1 MLDHISPQYGHVD
14 LSFTITQA
22 RPFVM
27 RVSCPVPV
35 QTSFGTM
42 YDRPGV
48 FVELKDGE
56 GNKGLGEIWCNF
68 PACGAEHRARLL
80 ETAVF
85 SALIRVSFD
94 TPAQCF
100 SALTKQFARLAIQ
113 SGEPGP
119 IAQCIAGVDVA
130 LWDLVAR
137 RAGVPL
143 FRLLGGTNA
152 DIPAYASGIN
162 PANAIKTV
170 ERCRAEGHRAFKLKI
185 GFDRAGDLANI
196 AQITAA
202 LERDEVFMVDANQ
215 AWTVDEA
222 LNTLPELAAFSLG
235 WIEEPIMADRPV
247 DEWLALAL
255 ATSVP
260 LAAGENMISAQDFAR
275 GISKPALDVIQPDL
289 CKWGGIS
296 GVLPVAKDIMAAGK
310 RYCPHYLGGGIGL
323 AASAHVLAAVGGD
336 GMLEIDSND
345 NPLRNML
352 FAPPVTRGQLTL
364 SETPGLG
371 VADQFA
377 NLLASDIGKRE
388 TR

>member
-1 MLDHISPQYGHVD
+1 MSDLISPQFTDID
-14 LSFTITQA
+14 LSFSVVSAI
-22 RPFVM
+22 PFVM
-27 RVSCPVPV
+27 RVPSPVPV

-42 YDRPGV
+42 FDRPAV
-48 FVELKDGE
+48 FLEVTDDH
-56 GNKGLGEIWCNF
+56 GNKGLGEVWCNF
-68 PACGAEHRARLL
+68 PSCGAEHRGRLL
-80 ETAVF
+80 ETVIF
-85 SALIRVSFD
+85 PALLGKRFD
-94 TPAQCF
+94 SPDSCFAQ
-100 SALTKQFARLAIQ
+100 LEKQFARLAIQ
-113 SGEPGP
+113 AGEPGP

-137 RAGVPL
+137 RVDVPL

-152 DIPAYASGIN
+152 YIPAYASGIN
-162 PANAIKTV
+162 PANAVKTV

-202 LERDEVFMVDANQ
+202 LGRDEVFMVDVNQ

-247 DEWLALAL
+247 EEWLALAL

-275 GISKPALDVIQPDL
+275 GISKPAIDVIQPDL

-296 GVLPVAKDIMAAGK
+296 GVLPVAKDIMVAGK

-336 GMLEIDSND
+336 GMLEIDSNE
-345 NPLRNML
+345 NPLRNIL

-364 SETPGLG
+364 LETPGLG

>member
-162 PANAIKTV
+162 PANAVKTV

-345 NPLRNML
+345 NPLRNIL

-364 SETPGLG
+364 PETPGLG

-377 NLLASDIGKRE
+377 NLLASDIGKGEAR
-388 TR
+388 

>member
-202 LERDEVFMVDANQ
+202 LGRDEVFMVDVNQ

-247 DEWLALAL
+247 EEWLALAL

-275 GISKPALDVIQPDL
+275 GISKPAIDVIQPDL

-345 NPLRNML
+345 NPLRNIL
-352 FAPPVTRGQLTL
+352 FAPPVTQGQLTL
-364 SETPGLG
+364 YETPGLG

-377 NLLASDIGKRE
+377 NLLASDIGKGE

>member
-1 MLDHISPQYGHVD
+1 MSDLISPQFTDID
-14 LSFTITQA
+14 LSFSVVSAI
-22 RPFVM
+22 PFVM
-27 RVSCPVPV
+27 RVPSPVPV

-42 YDRPGV
+42 FDRPAV
-48 FVELKDGE
+48 FLEVTDDH
-56 GNKGLGEIWCNF
+56 GNKGLGEVWCNF
-68 PACGAEHRARLL
+68 PSCGAEHRGRLL
-80 ETAVF
+80 ETVIF
-85 SALIRVSFD
+85 PALLGKRFD
-94 TPAQCF
+94 SPDSCFAQ
-100 SALTKQFARLAIQ
+100 LEKQFARLAIQ
-113 SGEPGP
+113 AGEPGP

-130 LWDLVAR
+130 LWDMVAR
-137 RAGVPL
+137 RVGVPL

-152 DIPAYASGIN
+152 YIPAYASGIN
-162 PANAIKTV
+162 PANAVKTV

-235 WIEEPIMADRPV
+235 WIEEPIMADRPI

-296 GVLPVAKDIMAAGK
+296 GVLPVAKDIMVAGK

-345 NPLRNML
+345 NPLRNIL
-352 FAPPVTRGQLTL
+352 FAPPVTRGQLKL
-364 SETPGLG
+364 LETPGLG
-371 VADQFA
+371 VTDQFA

>member
-162 PANAIKTV
+162 PANSAKTV

-202 LERDEVFMVDANQ
+202 LGRDEVFMVDVNQ

-247 DEWLALAL
+247 EEWLALAL

-275 GISKPALDVIQPDL
+275 GISKPAIDVIQPDL

-345 NPLRNML
+345 NPLRNIL
-352 FAPPVTRGQLTL
+352 FAPPVTQGQLTL

-377 NLLASDIGKRE
+377 NLLASDIGKGE

>member
-255 ATSVP
+255 ATSAP

-345 NPLRNML
+345 NPLRNIL
-352 FAPPVTRGQLTL
+352 FAPPVTRGQLKL
-364 SETPGLG
+364 LETPGLG
-371 VADQFA
+371 VTDQFA